1 MKEAFNEEVIIKS
14 NNKRFLPDFN
24 ALFEYKDLLYFM
36 IFRGIKAKY
45 AQSILGIGW
54 AIIQPLIQTVIFTV
68 IFGNLAQLS
77 SDGIPYVLFSFIALI
92 AWNYFQN
99 SVTESS
105 NSLVAN
111 KNILS
116 KVYFPRMIIP
126 LSILFSKF
134 IDFFV
139 CLIVL
144 FFLLLYYDISFETSI
159 LFFPLLVLILFFTS
173 CGVSLILSSLAV
185 QYRDVSYGASFF
197 IRLLLYCAPVVYSLS
212 VVPKDYLFLY
222 SLNPLVGVIEG
233 MRACFFP
240 SISFPWDLIIT
251 GSCTSF
257 FILFIGLIV
266 FTKVEKSFADVA

>member
-173 CGVSLILSSLAV
+173 
-185 QYRDVSYGASFF
+185 
-197 IRLLLYCAPVVYSLS
+197 
-212 VVPKDYLFLY
+212 
-222 SLNPLVGVIEG
+222 
-233 MRACFFP
+233 
-240 SISFPWDLIIT
+240 
-251 GSCTSF
+251 
-257 FILFIGLIV
+257 
-266 FTKVEKSFADVA
+266 